1 MNRSQLDKYIT
12 DYYGVRAERLFEK
25 NPGFQAYRHND
36 TKKWFAMIMDLPES
50 RLGLDGQKIIDVVN
64 LKCDPI
70 LIGSLRLEQ
79 GFYPA
84 YHMNKEN
91 WITAVLDSGAL
102 DAQIRTLLAMSYDMT
117 APGRG
122 RTAKKRNKN
131 QAAAGHLR

>member
-1 MNRSQLDKYIT
+1 MAKEIKKKMCIRDRNIHGKEGAVMNRSQLDKYIT

-70 LIGSLRLEQ
+70 LIGSLRLEPVS
-79 GFYPA
+79 YT
-84 YHMNKEN
+84 HLKKE
-91 WITAVLDSGAL
+91 W
-102 DAQIRTLLAMSYDMT
+102 
-117 APGRG
+117 
-122 RTAKKRNKN
+122 NKN
-131 QAAAGHLR
+131 GTV

>member
-1 MNRSQLDKYIT
+1 MKRSQLDKYIT

-25 NPGFQAYRHND
+25 NPGFQVYRHND

-50 RLGLDGQKIIDVVN
+50 ILGLDGQKIIDVVN

-84 YHMNKEN
+84 YHMNIEN
-91 WITAVLDSGAL
+91 WISVAL
-102 DAQIRTLLAMSYDMT
+102 DERVPDEKLRMLVDMSYELT
-117 APGRG
+117 R
-122 RTAKKRNKN
+122 KKLRRKNK
-131 QAAAGHLR
+131 

>member
-25 NPGFQAYRHND
+25 NPGFQVYRHND

-50 RLGLDGQKIIDVVN
+50 ILGLDGQKIIDVVN

-84 YHMNKEN
+84 YHMNKKH
-91 WITAVLDSGAL
+91 WLTVMLQKDAVISLV
-102 DAQIRTLLAMSYDMT
+102 QELLAESYQLVE
-117 APGRG
+117 
-122 RTAKKRNKN
+122 K
-131 QAAAGHLR
+131 

>member
-25 NPGFQAYRHND
+25 NPGFQVYRHND

-50 RLGLDGQKIIDVVN
+50 ILGLDGQKIIDVVN

-70 LIGSLRLEQ
+70 LIGSLRLEK

-91 WITAVLDSGAL
+91 WITVAL
-102 DAQIRTLLAMSYDMT
+102 DERVPDEKLRMLVDMSYELT
-117 APGRG
+117 R
-122 RTAKKRNKN
+122 KKLRRKNK
-131 QAAAGHLR
+131 

>member
-25 NPGFQAYRHND
+25 NPGFLAYRHND

-70 LIGSLRLEQ
+70 LIGSLRLER

-91 WITAVLDSGAL
+91 WITVAL
-102 DAQIRTLLAMSYDMT
+102 DESVPDEKLRMLVDMSYELT
-117 APGRG
+117 R
-122 RTAKKRNKN
+122 KKLRKN
-131 QAAAGHLR
+131 M

>member
-25 NPGFQAYRHND
+25 NPGFQVYRHND

-84 YHMNKEN
+84 YNMNKEN
-91 WITAVLDSGAL
+91 WITVAL
-102 DAQIRTLLAMSYDMT
+102 DESVPDEKLRMLVDMSYELT
-117 APGRG
+117 R
-122 RTAKKRNKN
+122 KKLRRKNK
-131 QAAAGHLR
+131 

>member
-25 NPGFQAYRHND
+25 NPGFQVYRHND

-50 RLGLDGQKIIDVVN
+50 RLGLDGQEIIDVVN

-70 LIGSLRLEQ
+70 LIGSLRMEQ

-91 WITAVLDSGAL
+91 WITAAL
-102 DAQIRTLLAMSYDMT
+102 DGSASEENIKFFLDLSFELT
-117 APGRG
+117 AP
-122 RTAKKRNKN
+122 KIKQYQKN
-131 QAAAGHLR
+131 CNS

>member
-25 NPGFQAYRHND
+25 NPGFQVYRHND

-50 RLGLDGQKIIDVVN
+50 ILGLDGQKIIDVVN

-70 LIGSLRLEQ
+70 LIGSLRLEHV
-79 GFYPA
+79 FYPA

-91 WITAVLDSGAL
+91 WITVAL
-102 DAQIRTLLAMSYDMT
+102 DERVPDEKLRMLVDMSYELT
-117 APGRG
+117 R
-122 RTAKKRNKN
+122 KKLRRKNK
-131 QAAAGHLR
+131 

>member
-25 NPGFQAYRHND
+25 NPGFQVYRHND

-50 RLGLDGQKIIDVVN
+50 ILGLDGQKIIDVVN

-91 WITAVLDSGAL
+91 WITAAL
-102 DAQIRTLLAMSYDMT
+102 DGSASEENIKFFLDISFELT
-117 APGRG
+117 AP
-122 RTAKKRNKN
+122 KIK
-131 QAAAGHLR
+131 

>member
-12 DYYGVRAERLFEK
+12 DYYGVTAERLFEK
-25 NPGFQAYRHND
+25 NPGFRAYRHNN

-50 RLGLDGQKIIDVVN
+50 RLGLDGQEIIDVVN

-91 WITAVLDSGAL
+91 WITAAL
-102 DAQIRTLLAMSYDMT
+102 DGSASEENIKFFLDLSFELT
-117 APGRG
+117 APKI
-122 RTAKKRNKN
+122 KKYQKN
-131 QAAAGHLR
+131 CNP